1 MEYVKFLIASL
12 VEDARLSLSHIL
24 NLNPLCANLTKG
36 SNTLKQFV
44 GNLPTNCL
52 SKFDHFVK
60 LALKGLKQIVN
71 GLFRN
76 QDNSQIQSFKTIF
89 WIFWLKLLDCY
100 CIYQILPINRNILC
114 CCGYAFYLCNVKTWT
129 QKPWF

>member
-1 MEYVKFLIASL
+1 MRNFILESKQLCGIRQIPDCTL
-12 VEDARLSLSHIL
+12 VEDARLSLSHIV

-44 GNLPTNCL
+44 GNLATNCL

-60 LALKGLKQIVN
+60 LALERLKQIVN

-76 QDNSQIQSFKTIF
+76 QDNS
-89 WIFWLKLLDCY
+89 
-100 CIYQILPINRNILC
+100 
-114 CCGYAFYLCNVKTWT
+114 
-129 QKPWF
+129 